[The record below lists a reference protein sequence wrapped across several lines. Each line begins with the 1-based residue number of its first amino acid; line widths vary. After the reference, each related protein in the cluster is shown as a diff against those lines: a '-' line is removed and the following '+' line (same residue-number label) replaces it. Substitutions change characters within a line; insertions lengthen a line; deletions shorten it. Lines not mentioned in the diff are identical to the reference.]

1 MKQFSMDREQNSVK
15 IADLKTF
22 LDRNID
28 IMKNNWDDKRNV
40 EIQAGE
46 SMINKK
52 PIGTTKANVPKCPSS
67 LWQVI
72 EEYIDSN
79 GTLKQGFESRV
90 SSDDISSV
98 WDSIQQQRHQPV
110 SLDLLLIETS
120 RETKRT
126 CNLEPTS

>member
-1 MKQFSMDREQNSVK
+1 MKKLEFVMKQFSMDREQNSVK

-52 PIGTTKANVPKCPSS
+52 PISTTKANLPKCPSS
-67 LWQVI
+67 LW
-72 EEYIDSN
+72 
-79 GTLKQGFESRV
+79 
-90 SSDDISSV
+90 
-98 WDSIQQQRHQPV
+98 
-110 SLDLLLIETS
+110 
-120 RETKRT
+120 
-126 CNLEPTS
+126 